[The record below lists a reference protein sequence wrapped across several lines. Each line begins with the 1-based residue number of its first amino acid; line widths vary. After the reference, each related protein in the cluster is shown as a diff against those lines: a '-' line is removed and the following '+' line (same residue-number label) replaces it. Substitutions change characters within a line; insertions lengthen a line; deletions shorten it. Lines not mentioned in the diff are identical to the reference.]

1 MDLSLAKII
10 SLGGKLMDDSCS
22 SSWSSRIGC
31 SVFERFGSLLGLKKY
46 SAVIEQSKKVPQCN
60 KALNE
65 NLEFEVLMRTY

>member
-1 MDLSLAKII
+1 MILVLPNGHLES
-10 SLGGKLMDDSCS
+10 
-22 SSWSSRIGC
+22 GC
-31 SVFERFGSLLGLKKY
+31 SVFEQHFGSLLGLKKY